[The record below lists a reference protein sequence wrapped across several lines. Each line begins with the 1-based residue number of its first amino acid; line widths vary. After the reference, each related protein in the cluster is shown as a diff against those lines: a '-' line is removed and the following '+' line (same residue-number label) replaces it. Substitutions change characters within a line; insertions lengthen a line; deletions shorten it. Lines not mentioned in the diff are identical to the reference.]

1 MTTLNGAVKW
11 YNGKKGYGFVQRDDG
26 EKDVFVHASAVKQAG
41 LRYLNEGEKIS
52 FDDAYPN
59 QIVSELSLIDSVII
73 IAKTGWTT
81 NELIDTLSKSYLDK
95 YDVVS
100 LLIGVNNQFRGYQID
115 KYVMEFENLLIRAI
129 DYSKNKK
136 NVFVLSIPDYG
147 VTPFGK
153 VRGQERISKEIN
165 SYNDI
170 NRVLAEKY
178 NVMYFDIT
186 EISRKAENDTSL
198 LAEDT
203 LHPSKKMYKMWVDK
217 LKYELLDSL
226 KKN

>member
-1 MTTLNGAVKW
+1 MK
-11 YNGKKGYGFVQRDDG
+11 YIYI
-26 EKDVFVHASAVKQAG
+26 
-41 LRYLNEGEKIS
+41 IS
-52 FDDAYPN
+52 FLIILNSCSQENEINKSNLKYLALGDSYTIGENIAFEDAYPN
-59 QIVSELSLIDSVII
+59 QIVRELSLIDSVNV

-153 VRGQERISKEIN
+153 VRGQEKIYKEIN

-170 NRVLAEKY
+170 NRVLAEKH
-178 NVMYFDIT
+178 NVLYFDIT

-198 LAEDT
+198 LAEDK

>member
-1 MTTLNGAVKW
+1 LKYFLIPLCIFTLFSCYKENEI
-11 YNGKKGYGFVQRDDG
+11 NQ
-26 EKDVFVHASAVKQAG
+26 SN
-41 LRYLNEGEKIS
+41 LRYLALGDSYTIGEGIE
-52 FDDAYPN
+52 FEDNYPKQIVN
-59 QIVSELSLIDSVII
+59 QIFLIDTVTV

-81 NELIDTLSKSYLDK
+81 DELIDTLNNLQLDK
-95 YDVVS
+95 FDVVS

-129 DYSKNKK
+129 DYSKDKK

-153 VRGQERISKEIN
+153 VKGQERIYREIN
-165 SYNDI
+165 SYNNI
-170 NRVLAEKY
+170 NRIMAEKY

-198 LAEDT
+198 LAEDK
-203 LHPSKKMYKMWVDK
+203 LHPSKKMYKMWIDK
-217 LKYELLDSL
+217 LKHELIDSL
-226 KKN
+226 KNS

>member
-1 MTTLNGAVKW
+1 LK
-11 YNGKKGYGFVQRDDG
+11 YIYI
-26 EKDVFVHASAVKQAG
+26 
-41 LRYLNEGEKIS
+41 IS
-52 FDDAYPN
+52 FFIILNSCLQENDINKSNLKYLALGDSYTIGENIAFEDAYPN
-59 QIVSELSLIDSVII
+59 QIVNELSLIDSVNV

-81 NELIDTLSKSYLDK
+81 NELIDTLSKSYFDK

-129 DYSKNKK
+129 EYSKNKK

-153 VRGQERISKEIN
+153 ERGQERIYKEIN

-178 NVMYFDIT
+178 NVLYFDIT
-186 EISRKAENDTSL
+186 GISRKAENDTSL
-198 LAEDT
+198 LAEDK

-217 LKYELLDSL
+217 FKYKLLDSL

>member
-1 MTTLNGAVKW
+1 MKYFLIPLCIFILSSCYK
-11 YNGKKGYGFVQRDDG
+11 
-26 EKDVFVHASAVKQAG
+26 EKEKNQSN
-41 LRYLNEGEKIS
+41 LRYLALGDSYTIGEGIE
-52 FDDAYPN
+52 FEYNYPKQIVN
-59 QIVSELSLIDSVII
+59 QIFLIDTVTV

-81 NELIDTLSKSYLDK
+81 DELIDTLNNLQLDK
-95 YDVVS
+95 FDVVS

-129 DYSKNKK
+129 DYSKDKK

-153 VRGQERISKEIN
+153 VKGQERIYREIN
-165 SYNDI
+165 SYNNI
-170 NRVLAEKY
+170 NRIMAEKY

-198 LAEDT
+198 LAEDK
-203 LHPSKKMYKMWVDK
+203 LHPSKKMYKMWIEK
-217 LKYELLDSL
+217 LKNELLDSL
-226 KKN
+226 KNS

>member
-1 MTTLNGAVKW
+1 MKYFLIPLCIFILFSCYKEKEINQ
-11 YNGKKGYGFVQRDDG
+11 YN
-26 EKDVFVHASAVKQAG
+26 
-41 LRYLNEGEKIS
+41 LRYLALGDSYTIGEGIE
-52 FDDAYPN
+52 FEDNYPN
-59 QIVSELSLIDSVII
+59 QIVNQIFLIDSVTV

-81 NELIDTLSKSYLDK
+81 DELIDTLNNLQLDK
-95 YDVVS
+95 FDVVS

-129 DYSKNKK
+129 DYSKDKK

-153 VRGQERISKEIN
+153 VKGQERIYREIN
-165 SYNDI
+165 SYNNI
-170 NRVLAEKY
+170 NKIMAEKY

-198 LAEDT
+198 LAEDK
-203 LHPSKKMYKMWVDK
+203 LHPSKKMYKIWIDK
-217 LKYELLDSL
+217 LKLELIDSL
-226 KKN
+226 KNS

>member
-1 MTTLNGAVKW
+1 MKYFLIPLCIFILFSCYK
-11 YNGKKGYGFVQRDDG
+11 
-26 EKDVFVHASAVKQAG
+26 EKEINQSN
-41 LRYLNEGEKIS
+41 LRYLALGDSYTIGEGIE
-52 FDDAYPN
+52 FEDNYPN
-59 QIVSELSLIDSVII
+59 QIVNQIFLIDSVTV

-81 NELIDTLSKSYLDK
+81 DELIDTLNNLQLDK
-95 YDVVS
+95 FDVVS

-129 DYSKNKK
+129 DYSKDKK

-153 VRGQERISKEIN
+153 VKGQERIYREIN
-165 SYNDI
+165 SYNNI
-170 NRVLAEKY
+170 NKIMAEKY

-198 LAEDT
+198 LAEDK
-203 LHPSKKMYKMWVDK
+203 LHPSKKMYKIWIDK
-217 LKYELLDSL
+217 LKLELIDSL
-226 KKN
+226 KNS

>member
-1 MTTLNGAVKW
+1 MK
-11 YNGKKGYGFVQRDDG
+11 YIYI
-26 EKDVFVHASAVKQAG
+26 
-41 LRYLNEGEKIS
+41 IS
-52 FDDAYPN
+52 FLIILNSCSQENEINKSNLKYLALGDSYTIGENIAFEDAYPN
-59 QIVSELSLIDSVII
+59 QIVRELSLIDSVNV

-100 LLIGVNNQFRGYQID
+100 LLIGVNNQYRGYQID

-153 VRGQERISKEIN
+153 VRGQEKIYKEIN

-178 NVMYFDIT
+178 NVLYFDIT

>member
-1 MTTLNGAVKW
+1 MKYFLIPLCIFILSSCYK
-11 YNGKKGYGFVQRDDG
+11 
-26 EKDVFVHASAVKQAG
+26 EKEKNQSN
-41 LRYLNEGEKIS
+41 LRYLALGDSYTIGEGIE
-52 FDDAYPN
+52 FEDNYPN
-59 QIVSELSLIDSVII
+59 QIVNQIFLIDTVTV

-81 NELIDTLSKSYLDK
+81 DELIDTLNNLQLDK
-95 YDVVS
+95 FDVVS

-129 DYSKNKK
+129 DYSKDKK

-153 VRGQERISKEIN
+153 VKGQERIYREIN
-165 SYNDI
+165 SYNNI
-170 NRVLAEKY
+170 NRIMAEKY

-198 LAEDT
+198 LAEDK
-203 LHPSKKMYKMWVDK
+203 LHPSKKMYKIWIDK
-217 LKYELLDSL
+217 LKLELIDSL
-226 KKN
+226 KNS

>member
-1 MTTLNGAVKW
+1 MKYFLIPLCIFILFSCYK
-11 YNGKKGYGFVQRDDG
+11 
-26 EKDVFVHASAVKQAG
+26 EKEINQSN
-41 LRYLNEGEKIS
+41 LRYLALGDSYTIGEGIE
-52 FDDAYPN
+52 FEDNYPKQIVN
-59 QIVSELSLIDSVII
+59 QIFLIDSVTV

-81 NELIDTLSKSYLDK
+81 DELIDTLNNLQLDK
-95 YDVVS
+95 FDVVS

-129 DYSKNKK
+129 DYSKDKK

-153 VRGQERISKEIN
+153 VKGQERIYREIN
-165 SYNDI
+165 SYNNI
-170 NRVLAEKY
+170 NRIMAEKY

-198 LAEDT
+198 LAEDK
-203 LHPSKKMYKMWVDK
+203 LHPSKKMYKMWIEK

-226 KKN
+226 KNS

>member
-1 MTTLNGAVKW
+1 MKYFVIPLCIFILFSCYIEKEINQ
-11 YNGKKGYGFVQRDDG
+11 YN
-26 EKDVFVHASAVKQAG
+26 
-41 LRYLNEGEKIS
+41 LRYLALGDSYTIGEGIE
-52 FDDAYPN
+52 FEDNYPK
-59 QIVSELSLIDSVII
+59 QIVNKIFLIDSVTV

-81 NELIDTLSKSYLDK
+81 DELIDTLNNLQLDK
-95 YDVVS
+95 FDVVS

-129 DYSKNKK
+129 DYSKDKK

-153 VRGQERISKEIN
+153 VKGQERIYREIN
-165 SYNDI
+165 SYNYI
-170 NRVLAEKY
+170 NRIMAEKY

-198 LAEDT
+198 LAEDK
-203 LHPSKKMYKMWVDK
+203 LHPSKKMYKMWIEK
-217 LKYELLDSL
+217 LKYELLKSL
-226 KKN
+226 KNS

>member
-1 MTTLNGAVKW
+1 MK
-11 YNGKKGYGFVQRDDG
+11 YIYI
-26 EKDVFVHASAVKQAG
+26 
-41 LRYLNEGEKIS
+41 IS
-52 FDDAYPN
+52 FLIILNSCSQENEINKSNLKYLALGDSYTIGENIAFEDAYPN
-59 QIVSELSLIDSVII
+59 QIVRELSLIDSVNV

-153 VRGQERISKEIN
+153 VRGQEKIYKEIN

-170 NRVLAEKY
+170 NRVLSEKY
-178 NVMYFDIT
+178 NVLYFDIT
-186 EISRKAENDTSL
+186 
-198 LAEDT
+198 
-203 LHPSKKMYKMWVDK
+203 
-217 LKYELLDSL
+217 
-226 KKN
+226 

>member
-1 MTTLNGAVKW
+1 MTKYFFFIIVLFVSCSIEEKYSEKKLNYLALGDSYTIGEGVK
-11 YNGKKGYGFVQRDDG
+11 YENSFPIQLANDLIFDG
-26 EKDVFVHASAVKQAG
+26 IK
-41 LRYLNEGEKIS
+41 
-52 FDDAYPN
+52 
-59 QIVSELSLIDSVII
+59 IDSVNI

-81 NELIDTLSKSYLDK
+81 NKLIDTLSKSYLEK
-95 YDVVS
+95 YDLVS

-115 KYVMEFENLLIRAI
+115 KYVLEFENLLIRAI
-129 DYSKNKK
+129 DYSNDKK

-153 VRGQERISKEIN
+153 VRGQEKIYKEIN

-178 NVMYFDIT
+178 NVLYFDIT

>member
-1 MTTLNGAVKW
+1 MKYFVIPLCIFILFSCYIEKEINQ
-11 YNGKKGYGFVQRDDG
+11 YN
-26 EKDVFVHASAVKQAG
+26 
-41 LRYLNEGEKIS
+41 LRYLALGDSYTIGEGIE
-52 FDDAYPN
+52 FEDNYPK
-59 QIVSELSLIDSVII
+59 QIVNKIFLIDSVTV

-81 NELIDTLSKSYLDK
+81 DELIDTLNNLQLDK
-95 YDVVS
+95 FDVVS

-129 DYSKNKK
+129 DYSKDKK

-153 VRGQERISKEIN
+153 VKGQERIYREIN
-165 SYNDI
+165 SYNYI
-170 NRVLAEKY
+170 NRIMAEKY

-198 LAEDT
+198 LAEDK
-203 LHPSKKMYKMWVDK
+203 LHPSKKMYKMWIEK

-226 KKN
+226 KNS

>member
-1 MTTLNGAVKW
+1 MKYFLIPLCIFILYSCYK
-11 YNGKKGYGFVQRDDG
+11 
-26 EKDVFVHASAVKQAG
+26 EKEINQSN
-41 LRYLNEGEKIS
+41 LRYLALGDSYTIGEGIE
-52 FDDAYPN
+52 FEDNYPKQIVN
-59 QIVSELSLIDSVII
+59 QIFLIDSVTV

-81 NELIDTLSKSYLDK
+81 DELIDTLNNLQLDK
-95 YDVVS
+95 FDVVS

-129 DYSKNKK
+129 DYSKDKK

-153 VRGQERISKEIN
+153 VKGQERIYREIN
-165 SYNDI
+165 SYNNI
-170 NRVLAEKY
+170 NRIMAEKY
-178 NVMYFDIT
+178 NVMYFDVT

-198 LAEDT
+198 LAEDK
-203 LHPSKKMYKMWVDK
+203 LHPSKKMYKMWIEK

-226 KKN
+226 KNS

>member
-1 MTTLNGAVKW
+1 MK
-11 YNGKKGYGFVQRDDG
+11 YIYI
-26 EKDVFVHASAVKQAG
+26 
-41 LRYLNEGEKIS
+41 IS
-52 FDDAYPN
+52 FLIILNSCSQENEINKSNLKYLALGDSYTIGENIAFEDAYPN
-59 QIVSELSLIDSVII
+59 QIVRELSLIDSVNV

-153 VRGQERISKEIN
+153 VRGQEKIYKEIN

-178 NVMYFDIT
+178 TVLYFDIT

-198 LAEDT
+198 LAEDK

>member
-1 MTTLNGAVKW
+1 MKYFLIPLCIFILFSCYK
-11 YNGKKGYGFVQRDDG
+11 
-26 EKDVFVHASAVKQAG
+26 EKEINQSN
-41 LRYLNEGEKIS
+41 LRYLALGDSYTIGEGIE
-52 FDDAYPN
+52 FEDNYPKQIVN
-59 QIVSELSLIDSVII
+59 QIFLIDSVSV

-81 NELIDTLSKSYLDK
+81 DELIDTLNNLQLGKF
-95 YDVVS
+95 DVVS

-115 KYVMEFENLLIRAI
+115 KYVMEFENLLMRAI
-129 DYSKNKK
+129 DYSKDKK

-153 VRGQERISKEIN
+153 VKGQERIYREIN
-165 SYNDI
+165 SYNNI
-170 NRVLAEKY
+170 NRIMAEKY

-198 LAEDT
+198 LAEDK
-203 LHPSKKMYKMWVDK
+203 LHPSKKMYKMWIEK

-226 KKN
+226 KNS

>member
-1 MTTLNGAVKW
+1 MKYFLIPLCIFILSSCYK
-11 YNGKKGYGFVQRDDG
+11 
-26 EKDVFVHASAVKQAG
+26 EKEKNQSN
-41 LRYLNEGEKIS
+41 LRYLALGDSYTIGEGIKFEYN
-52 FDDAYPN
+52 YPKQIVN
-59 QIVSELSLIDSVII
+59 QIFLIDTVTV

-81 NELIDTLSKSYLDK
+81 DELIDTLNNLQIDK
-95 YDVVS
+95 FDVVS

-115 KYVMEFENLLIRAI
+115 KYVMEFESLLNRAI
-129 DYSKNKK
+129 DYSKDKK

-153 VRGQERISKEIN
+153 VKGQERIYREIN
-165 SYNDI
+165 SYNNI
-170 NRVLAEKY
+170 NRIMAEKY

-198 LAEDT
+198 LAEDK
-203 LHPSKKMYKMWVDK
+203 LHPSKKMYKMWIEK

-226 KKN
+226 KNS